1 MIILNKQESS
11 FADQVRQASGTDL
24 NACFHCRC
32 CVSGCPF
39 AHAMDYPPNS
49 VIRLVQFGLKKEALE
64 CATIWL
70 CVGCHTCSSLCPMA
84 IDMSAIM
91 DALRQMAMRE
101 GAKIAEPDI
110 LSFHQEVLD
119 SVKRYGRTHK
129 LEIMLRYK
137 IRTRRW
143 FDDMNVGLK
152 MLSKRKLDLMPSR
165 IINIDDV
172 KRLFE

>member
-1 MIILNKQESS
+1 
-11 FADQVRQASGTDL
+11 
-24 NACFHCRC
+24 
-32 CVSGCPF
+32 
-39 AHAMDYPPNS
+39 
-49 VIRLVQFGLKKEALE
+49 
-64 CATIWL
+64 
-70 CVGCHTCSSLCPMA
+70 MA

-143 FDDMNVGLK
+143 FDDMNVAEKCFPNGNSILCLPK
-152 MLSKRKLDLMPSR
+152 SAT
-165 IINIDDV
+165 
-172 KRLFE
+172 